1 MCGKGEW
8 RNSLAECEAR
18 FPVSTRRSGEG
29 GAPRQPAAA
38 PAEGEPRDSADLS
51 FAKWLI
57 PTFGVLF
64 ALVGYTVRSAHSS
77 LLGFPVGE
85 ESAAATGGYT
95 ADAADFLRYVLTVVG
110 DGVLSIATTQGVPIG
125 GHGLLLAAC
134 AAVLALAIALP
145 RSRYAGPLRER
156 AALVLVLTVLAIVSV
171 KFVVFDAPLSR
182 IENAIVGEG
191 VAPST
196 NPQKGAP
203 ETQSL
208 LSRLRDQQGGRLEA
222 AIAGRA
228 GDLFRLLVCGRV
240 AQLPNNPEFAG
251 DRKCAE
257 DTAAS
262 AAALHGEF
270 NAILIFGL
278 LIGIGAW
285 ALLRQRTPA
294 ATAVGLLAFAYLLTI
309 PYAYGKLVKPVD
321 FAYALVRI
329 DPGSKAG
336 AQPVESN
343 GFLISRS
350 GADVT
355 LLAAVDEDC
364 SNSKTVKRR
373 ALRFSSLPLSKVVS
387 IERIY
392 LRDVLTWAVL
402 NEVDCPALDTPVAP
416 APPPGG

>member
-1 MCGKGEW
+1 V
-8 RNSLAECEAR
+8 SAAESEGSAPPE
-18 FPVSTRRSGEG
+18 PV
-29 GAPRQPAAA
+29 P
-38 PAEGEPRDSADLS
+38 PRDSDKASESADLS

-64 ALVGYTVRSAHSS
+64 ALVGYTVRSAHNS

-85 ESAAATGGYT
+85 ESAAAPGGYT
-95 ADAADFLRYVLTVVG
+95 ADAADFLRHVLTVVV
-110 DGVLSIATTQGVPIG
+110 DGLLSVLQGVPMG
-125 GHGLLLAAC
+125 GHGALLAGC
-134 AAVLALAIALP
+134 AAALILAVALPNSRFGGPLRPWASPILVLAVLAV
-145 RSRYAGPLRER
+145 AG
-156 AALVLVLTVLAIVSV
+156 A

-191 VAPST
+191 VAPNT
-196 NPQKGAP
+196 KPQKGAA
-203 ETQSL
+203 ETESL
-208 LSRLRDQQGGRLEA
+208 LTRLRNKQDGRLEA
-222 AIAGRA
+222 KIAGRA
-228 GDLFRLLVCGRV
+228 SDLFRLLVCSRV
-240 AQLPNNPEFAG
+240 AHLPNNPDFSGKSKCDG
-251 DRKCAE
+251 DPGTNAI
-257 DTAAS
+257 T
-262 AAALHGEF
+262 LHGEF
-270 NAILIFGL
+270 NAILLLGL

-336 AQPVESN
+336 GPVESN

-364 SNSKTVKRR
+364 SNSPTVKRR

-402 NEVDCPALDTPVAP
+402 NENECPPLDTPVAP
-416 APPPGG
+416 APPPPG